1 MRTNLFQTIDV
12 KTIPVNGITFT
23 LTATEEECRALAE
36 RFDLPAV
43 YSFELS
49 GTVKGNDILRY
60 DGRFEAKVVRECV
73 VSLEEFEQTV
83 LGEFSELFS
92 ESGTDFSV
100 ETNFDIDMDDEETV
114 DLIKNGRLEIGE
126 IAAQQ
131 FALNLDPF
139 PKKEEGVFEYTE
151 AVMDKTNPFEILK
164 NLKKK

>member
-12 KTIPVNGITFT
+12 KTIPVKGITFN
-23 LTATEEECRALAE
+23 LTATEDECRALAD

-43 YSFELS
+43 YSFVLS
-49 GTVKGNDILRY
+49 GEVKGNDILRY
-60 DGRFEAKVVRECV
+60 EGRFEAKVIRECV
-73 VSLEEFEQTV
+73 VSLDEFEQTV
-83 LGEFSELFS
+83 SGEFKELFS
-92 ESGTDFSV
+92 ENGTDFSA

-131 FALNLDPF
+131 FGLNLDPF
-139 PKKEEGVFEYTE
+139 PKKQAGIFEYKE
-151 AVMDKTNPFEILK
+151 AVAEKVNPFEVLK